1 MTDYPYSQQ
10 IHDKILNDW
19 KDVPFDEWKI
29 DSYRVSH
36 PSVNYSLGWMTNC
49 IWPFSLDLARALSHD
64 HSVNLHNELVNKAKK
79 VSESEKTEQAAKQF
93 LGLQ

>member
-19 KDVPFDEWKI
+19 KDVPFDEWKVG
-29 DSYRVSH
+29 SYKVSH
-36 PSVNYSLGWMTNC
+36 PSVNYSLGWMANQ
-49 IWPFSLDLARALSHD
+49 IYPYDSDLARALSSD

-79 VSESEKTEQAAKQF
+79 VSELEKTEQAAKQF